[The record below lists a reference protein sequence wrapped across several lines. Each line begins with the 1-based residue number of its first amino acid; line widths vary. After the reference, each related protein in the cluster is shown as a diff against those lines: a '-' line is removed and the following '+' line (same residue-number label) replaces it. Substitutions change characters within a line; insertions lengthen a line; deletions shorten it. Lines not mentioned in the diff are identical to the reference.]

1 MKVKSHVL
9 NKGLQRAGPLVNLR
23 LVVQPVSPQAGRAGL
38 GGYWVKIKILL
49 SFEGKG
55 IRTSTLMDP

>member
-38 GGYWVKIKILL
+38 VGRAWV
-49 SFEGKG
+49 G
-55 IRTSTLMDP
+55 IG